1 MNFTKGSAV
10 KGSEGDDG
18 RRARGDSTVFYP
30 VRIEASLTSHS
41 NRDVNIVTVL
51 GSNSALW

>member
-1 MNFTKGSAV
+1 M

>member
-1 MNFTKGSAV
+1 M
-10 KGSEGDDG
+10 KGSEGEDC
-18 RRARGDSTVFYP
+18 RRARGDRLPFTP

-41 NRDVNIVTVL
+41 NHDDNIVTVL